1 MFWLVVLALP
11 KRLHFRTFS
20 DTLHPKFKIF
30 HSLMYL
36 FQLPNMAGLPGH
48 TTPPVMCTVTKP
60 ESDTVTMQG
69 TLSHVLDHLIFM
81 ASRGKMFHAQLV
93 TVQVL

>member
-1 MFWLVVLALP
+1 
-11 KRLHFRTFS
+11 
-20 DTLHPKFKIF
+20 
-30 HSLMYL
+30 
-36 FQLPNMAGLPGH
+36 MAGRPGH
-48 TTPPVMCTVTKP
+48 TTPPVMSTVTKA

-69 TLSHVLDHLIFM
+69 ILSHVLDHLIFM